1 MATRKTTGNIMAE
14 KYEFQY
20 DERLS
25 TLEADVKHVNQSV
38 DSLARS
44 VGNLVTEIRSELKE
58 IREGGKITWPLIM
71 SAIGT
76 IVSVTAILG
85 ALFWQSMQPMYL
97 IMEHAEVNSALAR
110 EVIKKEADL
119 EKEIVRTKFDLNQRQ
134 IDSDIL
140 YLQSHLE
147 KLVNEYDS
155 HKIKNIEKDTSQ
167 DERIAF
173 IQKELDEHLNTGGH
187 SSVILEIS
195 ELRSKIASIEANR
208 FTSEKGSEIEGKVEI
223 LMNDRKTE

>member
-1 MATRKTTGNIMAE
+1 MAE

-44 VGNLVTEIRSELKE
+44 VSSLVTEIRGELKD
-58 IREGGKITWPLIM
+58 IREGSKITWPLIM

-76 IVSVTAILG
+76 IVSVTAIIG
-85 ALFWQSMQPMYL
+85 ALLWQSIQPIYL
-97 IMEHAEVNSALAR
+97 IMEHGQTNGALAR
-110 EVIKKEADL
+110 EVIKREAEL
-119 EKEIVRTKFDLNQRQ
+119 EKEILRTKFDLNQRQ

-140 YLQSHLE
+140 YLQGHLE

-173 IQKELDEHLNTGGH
+173 IQKELDEHTQETGH
-187 SSVILEIS
+187 SAVILGIS
-195 ELRSKIASIEANR
+195 ELRSKIAAIEANR
-208 FTSEKGSEIEGKVEI
+208 FTSERGSEIESKVEV